1 MIRGMS
7 RQFLH
12 QELYHALGSLS
23 SSHHC
28 PCSCS
33 RHDGIPGILM
43 TRRGPGSLQVQESQ
57 DEPLFLWCGRMCSQ
71 KRRNKYPKLQTDHQG
86 EELCKND
93 LCRYLL
99 TSTSDIAGAV
109 APTFLSPWWCLPWA
123 SSDSQLEHC
132 RRLQACWKNHHL
144 KTPSASLRWAQ
155 GFKINLWVPWRRH
168 HHNHQWS
175 SKGTALLHILPSSFC
190 KTTVFSKASQTK
202 WLLWGYFLWICL
214 SGHQGP
220 WVSKAMYFW
229 ASLSLTEPTMWCVIM
244 LCNNM

>member
-1 MIRGMS
+1 MLLGPCLAAITAPAAAPDMMEFQGSWLREEVQDHFKYKKAKMNLFSSDVGECAVKRGETNTPS
-7 RQFLH
+7 C
-12 QELYHALGSLS
+12 ELTTKERS
-23 SSHHC
+23 SAKVIYNLTTYI
-28 PCSCS
+28 
-33 RHDGIPGILM
+33 D
-43 TRRGPGSLQVQESQ
+43 
-57 DEPLFLWCGRMCSQ
+57 
-71 KRRNKYPKLQTDHQG
+71 
-86 EELCKND
+86 
-93 LCRYLL
+93 
-99 TSTSDIAGAV
+99 TSTTYSTRDISGDVAL

-144 KTPSASLRWAQ
+144 KTPSASLRWAR

-175 SKGTALLHILPSSFC
+175 SKGKALLHILPSSFC

-220 WVSKAMYFW
+220 LVSKAMYFW
-229 ASLSLTEPTMWCVIM
+229 ASLSLTEPARWCVIM
-244 LCNNM
+244 LCNNI

>member
-33 RHDGIPGILM
+33 RHDGIPGVLM
-43 TRRGPGSLQVQESQ
+43 TRRGLGSVQVQESQ

-71 KRRNKYPKLQTDHQG
+71 KRRNKYPKLRTDHQG
-86 EELCKND
+86 EELCKN
-93 LCRYLL
+93 YLQSYL
-99 TSTSDIAGAV
+99 KIISDIAGAV

-144 KTPSASLRWAQ
+144 KTPSSSLRWAQ

-190 KTTVFSKASQTK
+190 KTTFFLKRLVKPDDCSEVTFSE
-202 WLLWGYFLWICL
+202 FVCL
-214 SGHQGP
+214 AIKIHE
-220 WVSKAMYFW
+220 WVKQCIFEH
-229 ASLSLTEPTMWCVIM
+229 LSL
-244 LCNNM
+244 

>member
-1 MIRGMS
+1 MWANVQS
-7 RQFLH
+7 KEEKQ
-12 QELYHALGSLS
+12 
-23 SSHHC
+23 
-28 PCSCS
+28 
-33 RHDGIPGILM
+33 IPQAANWPP
-43 TRRGPGSLQVQESQ
+43 RRGALQKWFTILSLKYK
-57 DEPLFLWCGRMCSQ
+57 PPIGRLLS
-71 KRRNKYPKLQTDHQG
+71 KYKWHRR
-86 EELCKND
+86 
-93 LCRYLL
+93 
-99 TSTSDIAGAV
+99 SF

-229 ASLSLTEPTMWCVIM
+229 AYL
-244 LCNNM
+244 